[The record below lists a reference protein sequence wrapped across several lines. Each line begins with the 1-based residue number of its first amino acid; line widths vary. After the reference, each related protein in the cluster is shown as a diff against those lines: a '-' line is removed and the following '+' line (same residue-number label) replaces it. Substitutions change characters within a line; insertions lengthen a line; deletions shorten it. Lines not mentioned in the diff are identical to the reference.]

1 MNGEDLIRLAIR
13 VNRNLPDLY
22 HISFNHDLEG
32 MWTPVEP
39 DGDYTEEN
47 VDLVTETVIA
57 KISVSPTIEQCFQAI
72 YANVKHL
79 FGGRGRSKMT
89 FAVYKP
95 RFTGR
100 ERIILPKAFTEQR
113 AIHDA
118 HITEEH
124 GIIDPT
130 YMEYLGRVEI
140 EVPKSSDKLYYYA
153 FDDRSGKEPYGWLPW
168 PVNVIKD
175 LPSMESWY
183 EW

>member
-13 VNRNLPDLY
+13 VNKNLPDLY

-47 VDLVTETVIA
+47 VDLVTETVVA

-130 YMEYLGRVEI
+130 YMEYVGRVEI

-153 FDDRSGKEPYGWLPW
+153 FDDRSVREPYGWLPY

-175 LPSMESWY
+175 LPSMEAWY
-183 EW
+183 DW